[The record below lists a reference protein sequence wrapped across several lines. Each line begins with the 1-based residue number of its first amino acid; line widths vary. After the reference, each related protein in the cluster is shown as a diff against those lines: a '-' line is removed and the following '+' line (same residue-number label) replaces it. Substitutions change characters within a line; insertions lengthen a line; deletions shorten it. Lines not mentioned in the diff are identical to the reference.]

1 MASPAAPVADSTPQL
16 SVELPTFKGTPG
28 WEFTPI
34 DKLDLDAF
42 PAAPA
47 GDTGSATPLF
57 APEGAVGPTEEGV
70 GGDGVEGPIVAPLRA
85 ALERHAEVVGRHF
98 GTVVRPSYFVT
109 VNADRWTDGTLV
121 YVPRNVKVEAPIVLT
136 TVQDRPGT
144 TLHHRTLIVL
154 EEGAEAEVWDQVVS
168 SHDEAAVVNGVVE
181 IVVGDNANLRYLGAQ
196 AVNEKTWV
204 FGSQRAIVG
213 RDAELDWT
221 TLGFG
226 GANGKVFLE
235 STLAGQGANAK
246 VTGAYATRGRQHVD
260 YDTLQEHA
268 AADTVS
274 DLAFRGLIAG
284 RSSAV
289 WRGMIK
295 VDPGA
300 QRTDAFQEARNLLLG
315 KKAHADAIPGLEI
328 LADDVR
334 CTHAAAIAQ
343 IDPEQIFYLRSR
355 GLSRTA
361 AERLVVEGFLAATVE
376 RYAEG
381 PVRAALAEA
390 LEGRLAQVL
399 G

>member
-1 MASPAAPVADSTPQL
+1 M
-16 SVELPTFKGTPG
+16 FKGVPG

-34 DKLDLDAF
+34 DKLDLDTF
-42 PAAPA
+42 PAAAA
-47 GDTGSATPLF
+47 GAPDAASEVLF
-57 APEGAVGPTEEGV
+57 APEGALRPSEEAAGA
-70 GGDGVEGPIVAPLRA
+70 DPATGPIVAPLRV
-85 ALERHAEVVGRHF
+85 ALERHAEVVGRYF
-98 GTVVRPSYFVT
+98 GTTVRPSFF
-109 VNADRWTDGTLV
+109 VNANADAWSDGTLV
-121 YVPRNVKVEAPIVLT
+121 YVPRNLKVDAPIVLD
-136 TVQDRPGT
+136 TVQAQPGT
-144 TLHHRTLIVL
+144 SLHHRTLVVL
-154 EEGAEAEVWDQVVS
+154 EEGAEAEVWDQVAS
-168 SHDEAAVVNGVVE
+168 SHDEEAVVNGVVE
-181 IVVGDNANLRYLGAQ
+181 IVVGDNATLRYIGAQ
-196 AVNEKTWV
+196 NVNEKTWV
-204 FGSQRAIVG
+204 FGAQRATVA
-213 RDAELDWT
+213 RDAQLEWT

-235 STLAGQGANAK
+235 STLAGPGANAK

-268 AADTVS
+268 APDTTS
-274 DLAFRGLIAG
+274 DFAFRGLVSG

-300 QRTDAFQEARNLLLG
+300 QRTDGFQEARNLQLG

-343 IDPEQIFYLRSR
+343 IDPDQIFYLRSH
-355 GLSRTA
+355 GLPETTA
-361 AERLVVEGFLAATVE
+361 ARLVVEGFLGAIVE

-381 PVRAALAEA
+381 PIRSAIASA
-390 LEGRLAQVL
+390 LEERLGAIL